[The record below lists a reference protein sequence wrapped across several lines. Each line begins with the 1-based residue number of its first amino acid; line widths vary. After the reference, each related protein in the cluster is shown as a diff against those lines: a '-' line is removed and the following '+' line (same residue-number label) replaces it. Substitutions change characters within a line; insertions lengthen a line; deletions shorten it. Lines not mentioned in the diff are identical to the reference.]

1 MRLHITQSATAALV
15 ALLLGAPWAAYTQDV
30 AAAPPDVA
38 DRGLAL
44 LTEDANTRRNEL
56 AWFDGHWQ
64 PAHAAFLLDIVR
76 FLPDQASAGAVY
88 ELLRRK
94 TGAKLPDS
102 WPDWMRWSWNH
113 APAPQG
119 AYAEFKSQL
128 YRLVDP
134 KFGGYFSASRRALI
148 RLDEVVWGG
157 VRQDGI
163 PPLRKP
169 AMIAAR
175 EADYLDDDNIVFGI
189 EIAGD
194 ARAYPKRILAWHEM
208 FVDTVGGL
216 DVAGVYCTLCG
227 TVILYETRAG
237 GTLHHLGTSGF
248 LYRSNKLMYDRDTQ
262 SLWSTVEGRPV
273 IGPLA
278 GQGIELRSRTVVT
291 TTWGEW
297 RRRHPGTRVLSLST
311 GHTRDYGEGL
321 AYGDYFA
328 SDELM
333 FPVPG
338 RDARL
343 ANKDEV
349 LVPRFGR
356 VGERPLAIASD
367 YLKAH
372 PVYHGR
378 RGGQDYVVLTDGSGA
393 HRIYALTKGE
403 RLASFDGDATAID
416 ASGRHWR
423 MTESALLGPGKEQR
437 ERLPSHNAFWFGWHA
452 AFPDTELVR

>member
-1 MRLHITQSATAALV
+1 LPRIAPLSVL
-15 ALLLGAPWAAYTQDV
+15 ALLLAVPWVSVAQDAPFESGAPRATDHALGLLAADTNG
-30 AAAPPDVA
+30 P
-38 DRGLAL
+38 RS
-44 LTEDANTRRNEL
+44 EL
-56 AWFDGHWQ
+56 AWFDQHWQ
-64 PAHAAFLLDIVR
+64 PVHTAFLLDIVR
-76 FLPDQASAGAVY
+76 FLPDPASAAGVY

-94 TGAKLPDS
+94 TAAKLPDS
-102 WPDWMRWSWNH
+102 WPDWMRWSWNQ
-113 APAPQG
+113 APAPAG
-119 AYAEFKSQL
+119 DYAGFKSRL
-128 YRLVDP
+128 YRELDP

-175 EADYLDDDNIVFGI
+175 EAGYLDDGNVVFGI
-189 EIAGD
+189 DVNGD

-208 FVDTVGGL
+208 FVDVVGGV

-227 TVILYETRAG
+227 TVILYETRIGAK
-237 GTLHHLGTSGF
+237 LHHLGTSGF

-278 GQGIELRSRTVVT
+278 GQGIELKGRSVVT

-297 RRRHPGTRVLSLST
+297 RRRHPDTRVLSLAT
-311 GHTRDYGEGL
+311 GHARDYGEGV
-321 AYGDYFA
+321 AYQEYFA

-338 RDARL
+338 LDPRL

-356 VGERPLAIASD
+356 ANDKSLAIASS
-367 YLKAH
+367 YLRAH

-378 RGGQDYVVLTDGSGA
+378 HGRQDYVVLTDHSGA
-393 HRIYALTKGE
+393 HRIYALPKGE
-403 RLASFDGDATAID
+403 RFASFDGDATAID
-416 ASGRHWR
+416 ISGRRWR
-423 MTESALLGPGKEQR
+423 MTESALIGPGKEQR
-437 ERLPSHNAFWFGWHA
+437 ERLPSHSAFWFGWHA
-452 AFPDTELVR
+452 AFPDAELVR